1 MPTAFAMMRLIGA
14 TPPAAYLIQ
23 GLSTI
28 CAAIAIAILWR
39 ERCPICMKA
48 AGLAIASFLATPYA
62 WDYDAVALMFAAA
75 WLAKDAAETGFHPWE
90 KITVLVLLTLPTL
103 SMIPA
108 KLFDFQIA
116 PILLWLSLAVVMRR
130 ALNWRFRAWR
140 SRTIGDPAPQS
151 TA

>member
-1 MPTAFAMMRLIGA
+1 MPTTFAMMQLIGA
-14 TPPAAYLIQ
+14 TPRAAYLIQ

-39 ERCPICMKA
+39 ERCPLCIKS

-62 WDYDAVALMFAAA
+62 WDYDAVALTFAAA
-75 WLAKDAAETGFHPWE
+75 WLAKDAATTGFHPWE
-90 KITVLVLLTLPTL
+90 KIAVLVLLTLPML
-103 SMIPA
+103 SVIHA
-108 KLFDFQIA
+108 KLFNFQIA

-130 ALNWRFRAWR
+130 ALSWRFGMAVP
-140 SRTIGDPAPQS
+140 TIGDPAPQS